1 MRLIWECIF
10 DIRSTE
16 RLGAN
21 PYYYGLK
28 SILLNKGDALADF
41 QQLASPLSN
50 ERLGQIVEGSA
61 SEVYIFSVEDCRFI
75 LVNRG
80 ARANLRYS
88 MDELRDMTPW
98 DIKPEFNQQQFLD
111 MIQPLIAGHIPVLN
125 FSTYHRRKD
134 GTEYEVAVQLQL
146 IQTDEAPPVFFA
158 AIQDV
163 TNRNMIERELRDVS
177 GRLNAILHNTTMA
190 VFVMDDSQ
198 QCVFMNS
205 AAEKLTGY
213 RFEETQ
219 GRPLHDVIHH
229 HYPDGRPFPLHEC
242 AIDRALPE
250 ENQVMGEETFVHK
263 DGSFY
268 PVGFTASPI
277 RNDDGVAIGTI
288 IEVRDIKE
296 ELATRHAIDRFND
309 SLQVK
314 VAEAIDERKR
324 VEEQLLQAQ
333 KMEAIG
339 QLTGG
344 IAHDFNNLL
353 QVIGGSLEL
362 LARDVGDNP
371 RALKRLENARGGV
384 ARGAKLASHLLS
396 FGRQQPLQ
404 PKSSNL
410 GKLISGMSEMLARSL
425 GETVEVETIVED
437 GIWNC
442 LIDSAQVENAILNL
456 AINARDAMDGRG
468 KLTIEA
474 SNAGLDER
482 YAAAHA
488 DLKPGQYVMLAV
500 SDTGAGMSPE
510 ILEKAF
516 NPFFTTKEPGS
527 GTGLGLSMVYGLV
540 KQSGGHINIYSEV
553 DVGTTVRI
561 YLPRTRIAEDL
572 DVEAPLGHA
581 PYTTASAE
589 TVLVVEDDVSVRS
602 TAVETL
608 REAGFT
614 VLEAEN
620 AERALAI
627 IERGAKV
634 HLLFTDVVMPGKLRS
649 PELARRAQE
658 ILPHIGVLFTS
669 GYTENSIVHAGRL
682 DKDVELL
689 SKPYTNDQLFQKI
702 DRVMAKLRSATSS
715 EEQTPPTQPDMAQP
729 NSDVLNVLIVEDEIL
744 IRMNLAEMLNELGA
758 QVDEAGSLSDAQ
770 AAFESHKYDIVITD
784 INLPDGNAQKWVTD
798 LVAGGHA
805 GVVISSGFT
814 TEGQLAQLIASKK
827 IGVLGKPYD
836 LRDVERCL
844 AERR

>member
-1 MRLIWECIF
+1 M
-10 DIRSTE
+10 
-16 RLGAN
+16 
-21 PYYYGLK
+21 P
-28 SILLNKGDALADF
+28 DF
-41 QQLASPLSN
+41 QKIASSLSN

-80 ARANLRYS
+80 ARENLRYS
-88 MDELRDMTPW
+88 MAELRDLTPW
-98 DIKPEFNQQQFLD
+98 DIKPEFNQHQFLE

-125 FSTYHRRKD
+125 FNTCHRRKD
-134 GTEYEVAVQLQL
+134 GTNYDVAVQLQL

-163 TNRNMIERELRDVS
+163 TNRNKIERELTDVS
-177 GRLNAILHNTTMA
+177 GRLNAILQNTTMS
-190 VFVMDDSQ
+190 VFVMDDLQ

-229 HYPDGRPFPLHEC
+229 LYPDGRPFPLHEC

-277 RNDDGVAIGTI
+277 RNNDGVAIGTI

-296 ELATRHAIDRFND
+296 ELAARDAMDRFND
-309 SLQVK
+309 SLQIK

-324 VEEQLLQAQ
+324 VEEQLLHAQ

-339 QLTGG
+339 HLTGG

-362 LARDVGDNP
+362 LARDVGENP
-371 RALKRLENARGGV
+371 RALKRLENAMGGV
-384 ARGAKLASHLLS
+384 ARGAKLASQLLS

-404 PKSSNL
+404 QKSSNL
-410 GKLISGMSEMLARSL
+410 GKLISGMSEMLTRSL
-425 GETVEVETIVED
+425 GETVEVEIIVED

-442 LIDSAQVENAILNL
+442 LIDSAQVENAVLNL

-474 SNAGLDER
+474 SNAVLDER
-482 YAAAHA
+482 YASSQA
-488 DLKPGQYVMLAV
+488 DLTPGPYVMLAV
-500 SDTGAGMSPE
+500 SDTGAGMAPE

-581 PYTTASAE
+581 PYKTVSAE

-608 REAGFT
+608 LEAGFM

-627 IERGAKV
+627 IESGANV
-634 HLLFTDVVMPGKLRS
+634 DLLFTDVVMPGKLRS
-649 PELARRAQE
+649 PDLARRAQE
-658 ILPHIGVLFTS
+658 ILPHIGVLFAS

-682 DKDVELL
+682 DKNVELL

-702 DRVMAKLRSATSS
+702 DRVMAKLRNASS
-715 EEQTPPTQPDMAQP
+715 PIEPTPPTQPEMAQP
-729 NSDVLNVLIVEDEIL
+729 NRDPLHVLIVEDEIL

-758 QVDEAGSLSDAQ
+758 QVDEAGSLSEAQ
-770 AAFESHKYDIVITD
+770 AAFGNGSYDIVITD
-784 INLPDGNAQKWVTD
+784 INLPDGNAQNWVIG
-798 LVAGGHA
+798 LLAGGHA
-805 GVVISSGFT
+805 GVIISSGYAA
-814 TEGQLAQLIASKK
+814 EGELAHLIAAKK

-844 AERR
+844 AERRR

>member
-1 MRLIWECIF
+1 M
-10 DIRSTE
+10 
-16 RLGAN
+16 
-21 PYYYGLK
+21 P
-28 SILLNKGDALADF
+28 DF
-41 QQLASPLSN
+41 QKIASSLSN

-80 ARANLRYS
+80 ARENLLFS
-88 MDELRDMTPW
+88 MAELRDLTPW
-98 DIKPEFNQQQFLD
+98 DIKPEINQQQFLE
-111 MIQPLIAGHIPVLN
+111 MIQPLITGQIPVLHFN
-125 FSTYHRRKD
+125 TYHRRKD
-134 GTEYEVAVQLQL
+134 GTFYDVAVQLQL

-163 TNRNMIERELRDVS
+163 TNRNKIERELRDVS
-177 GRLNAILHNTTMA
+177 GRLNAILQNTTMS

-219 GRPLHDVIHH
+219 GRPLHDVIHYL
-229 HYPDGRPFPLHEC
+229 YPDGRPFPLHEC

-277 RNDDGVAIGTI
+277 RNEDGVAIGTI
-288 IEVRDIKE
+288 VEVRDIKE
-296 ELATRHAIDRFND
+296 ELAARDAMDRFND
-309 SLQVK
+309 SLQIK
-314 VAEAIDERKR
+314 VAEAIEERKR

-362 LARDVGDNP
+362 LARDIHENP
-371 RALKRLENARGGV
+371 RALKRLENAMGGV
-384 ARGAKLASHLLS
+384 ARGAKLASQLLS

-404 PKSSNL
+404 PKSCNL
-410 GKLISGMSEMLARSL
+410 GNLISGMSEMLSRSL
-425 GETVEVETIVED
+425 GEMVEVETIAED
-437 GIWNC
+437 NIWNC
-442 LIDSAQVENAILNL
+442 LIDSAQVENAVLNL

-468 KLTIEA
+468 KLIIEA
-474 SNAGLDER
+474 SNAVLDER
-482 YAAAHA
+482 YASAHA
-488 DLKPGQYVMLAV
+488 DLAPGQYVMLAV
-500 SDTGAGMSPE
+500 SDTGAGMPPE
-510 ILEKAF
+510 ILEKVF

-561 YLPRTRIAEDL
+561 YLPRTRIAEEP
-572 DVEAPLGHA
+572 DVDSSLGHT
-581 PYTTASAE
+581 PYKTAAAE
-589 TVLVVEDDVSVRS
+589 TVLVVEDDVNVRA

-608 REAGFT
+608 REGGFK
-614 VLEAEN
+614 VLEADN
-620 AERALAI
+620 AERALVI
-627 IERGAKV
+627 IESGAKID
-634 HLLFTDVVMPGKLRS
+634 LLFTDVVMPGKLRS
-649 PELARRAQE
+649 PDLARRAQE
-658 ILPHIGVLFTS
+658 ILPQLAVLFTS

-682 DKDVELL
+682 DKNVELL
-689 SKPYTNDQLFQKI
+689 SKPYTNDQLFRKI
-702 DRVMAKLRSATSS
+702 DRVIAKSRNAASQDAPA
-715 EEQTPPTQPDMAQP
+715 PPTQPEMVQP
-729 NSDVLNVLIVEDEIL
+729 DNDRLNVLIVEDEIL

-758 QVDEAGSLSDAQ
+758 QVHEAGSLAEAQ
-770 AAFESHKYDIVITD
+770 AAFNSATYDIVITD
-784 INLPDGNAQKWVTD
+784 INLPDGSAQNWVID
-798 LVAGGHA
+798 LLAAGHA
-805 GVVISSGFT
+805 GVIISSGNA
-814 TEGQLAQLIASKK
+814 TEGELAHQIAANN

-844 AERR
+844 AERRE